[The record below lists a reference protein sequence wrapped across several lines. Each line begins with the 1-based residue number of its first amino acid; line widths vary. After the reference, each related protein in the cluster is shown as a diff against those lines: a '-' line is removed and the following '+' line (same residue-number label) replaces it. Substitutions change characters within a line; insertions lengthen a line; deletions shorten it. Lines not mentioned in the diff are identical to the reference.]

1 MQKQRPLF
9 YLGIMSGT
17 SVDAID
23 VALVKINDNRC
34 EFIAGYEAEFTA
46 SIKQQIITLCT
57 NQHTS
62 LSDLGQLTVALSH
75 DYAKAVTQFL
85 KQQKLEASDIVAIG
99 CHGQTVCHEPNS
111 HSPFSMQLMNSA
123 IVAAHTGITT
133 VSDFR
138 SMDLALGGQGAP
150 LVPLF
155 HQQVLKHKLAQNE
168 TSNKATVVLNI
179 GGIANISILGSHEVS
194 GFDTG
199 PGNVLL
205 DSWMQ
210 RSQGKHYDEN
220 GTVARSGQI
229 QTDLLKALLDEPY
242 FKLPPPKSTGR
253 ELFNLKWLDDK
264 LTLFNKQ
271 FSDSDIMA
279 TLVTFTCMTIANALP
294 KNREGDL
301 LVCGGGAQNSFIL
314 ESLAQALPTWQV
326 STTTQAGIDSDFME
340 AMAFAWLAYRCL
352 SRQSGNLSSVT
363 GARRDEICGQIC
375 QLSQHEYQHKWNKL

>member
-23 VALVKINDNRC
+23 LALVKINDNAC
-34 EFIAGYEAEFTA
+34 EFIAGDEAEFTA
-46 SIKQQIITLCT
+46 NIKHKIISLCT
-57 NQHTS
+57 TQHTS
-62 LSDLGQLTVALSH
+62 LSDLGQLTSALSH
-75 DYAKAVTQFL
+75 EYASAVRQFL
-85 KQQKLEASDIVAIG
+85 KQQKLEPSDIIAIG

-111 HSPFSMQLMNSA
+111 QSPFSMQLMNSA

-155 HQQVLKHKLAQNE
+155 HQQILKDKLTENE
-168 TSNKATVVLNI
+168 ANNKATVVLNI
-179 GGIANISILGSHEVS
+179 GGISNISILGSHNIS

-205 DSWMQ
+205 DSWIQ

-220 GTVARSGQI
+220 GQLARSGQI
-229 QTDLLKALLDEPY
+229 QQTLLTSLLNEPY
-242 FKLPPPKSTGR
+242 FKLAPPKSTGR
-253 ELFNLKWLDDK
+253 ELFNLAWLDNK
-264 LTLFNKQ
+264 LAQ
-271 FSDSDIMA
+271 FSPKFSDQDIMA
-279 TLVTFTCMTIANALP
+279 SLVAFTCISIARALP
-294 KNREGDL
+294 KDKKGDL
-301 LVCGGGAQNSFIL
+301 LVCGGGAKNSFIL
-314 ESLAQALPTWQV
+314 ENLAQVLPNWQV
-326 STTTQAGIDSDFME
+326 STTSQQGIDSDYME

-363 GARRDEICGQIC
+363 GASRDEICGQIC
-375 QLSQHEYQHKWNKL
+375 QISQHEWNKQ